1 MISKIVEVLFLPPV
15 FFFFFNFL
23 SGWILIVGFVMQ
35 FHGLQK
41 EYA

>member
-1 MISKIVEVLFLPPV
+1 MISKIVDVLFLPPV
-15 FFFFFNFL
+15 FFSFNFL

>member
-15 FFFFFNFL
+15 FFFFNFL
-23 SGWILIVGFVMQ
+23 SAWILIVGFVMQ